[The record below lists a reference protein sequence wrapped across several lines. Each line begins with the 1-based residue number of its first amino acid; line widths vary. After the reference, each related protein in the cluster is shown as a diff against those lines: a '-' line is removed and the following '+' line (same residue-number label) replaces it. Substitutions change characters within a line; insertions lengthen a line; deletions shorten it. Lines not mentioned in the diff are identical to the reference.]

1 MTQSGHSSYARCVR
15 HLLAIAQPRQNA
27 TFVLERRRLEASRAE
42 QRPSHAGEDLMT
54 NRTLLKLMTLV
65 FVAATAGSSA
75 SAQEVIRLRI
85 ASGHPPANTYVSL
98 MQGFFVPEVTKRV
111 AEKTKYKV
119 EFVEGYGGAMVKV
132 ADTLEGVQSGIIDIG
147 GYCFCFEPS
156 NLPLHAFQVML
167 PFGTM
172 DPVVSV
178 KLARAVYDKVPFM
191 GKVLEDKYSQ
201 VLIALI
207 ADNGYNL
214 STTFEWN
221 TVADLKGR
229 KLAGAGLNLKW
240 LEYAGAVP
248 VQSSLPEAYTSLQTG
263 VYNGW
268 IMFPS
273 GVVNFKLNEVAK
285 FYTEIGFGA
294 ITWHG
299 MTVNKAKFARLP
311 KEVQDVILEVAKEY
325 EAKTGSVNEANYPKQ
340 LEKLKELGA
349 VVRALPDNVRTEWA
363 TSLKAW
369 PQEKAAELNKAGWP
383 ATKVLQTA
391 LEEAE
396 KLGHKWP
403 VRYEVK

>member
-1 MTQSGHSSYARCVR
+1 MGISVSGALRPKVWLALCAALATVPAAAR
-15 HLLAIAQPRQNA
+15 ADD
-27 TFVLERRRLEASRAE
+27 F
-42 QRPSHAGEDLMT
+42 
-54 NRTLLKLMTLV
+54 K
-65 FVAATAGSSA
+65 
-75 SAQEVIRLRI
+75 LRI
-85 ASGHPPANTYVSL
+85 ASGHPAVNTYVNL
-98 MQGFFVPEVTKRV
+98 MQNFFVPEVTKRV
-111 AEKTKYKV
+111 AERTKHKV
-119 EFVEGYGGAMVKV
+119 EFIEGYGGSMVKV
-132 ADTLEGVQSGIIDIG
+132 ADTLEGVQSGILDIG

-191 GKVLEDKYSQ
+191 SKVLEDKYNQ
-201 VLIALI
+201 VLIGLI

-221 TVADLKGR
+221 SVADLKGR

-240 LEYAGAVP
+240 LEYAGATP

-273 GVVNFKLNEVAK
+273 GVVNFKLHEVAK
-285 FYTEIGFGA
+285 IYTEIGFGA

-299 MTVNKAKFARLP
+299 LTVNKGRWAKLP
-311 KEVQDVILEVAKEY
+311 DDVKAIIAEVGREY
-325 EAKTGSVNEANYPKQ
+325 EARTGTVNLENYPKQ
-340 LEKLKELGA
+340 LEALKAAGATVRKLPA
-349 VVRALPDNVRTEWA
+349 NVTVDWA
-363 TSLKAW
+363 NSLKTW
-369 PQEKAAELNKAGWP
+369 PQEKATELDKAGLP
-383 ATKVLQTA
+383 ASQVLKLA
-391 LEEAE
+391 IEEAE

-403 VRYEVK
+403 VRYQVN

>member
-1 MTQSGHSSYARCVR
+1 MNIRTIGS
-15 HLLAIAQPRQNA
+15 LLA
-27 TFVLERRRLEASRAE
+27 
-42 QRPSHAGEDLMT
+42 
-54 NRTLLKLMTLV
+54 
-65 FVAATAGSSA
+65 VAALACAGTSA
-75 SAQEVIRLRI
+75 LAQETIRLRI
-85 ASGHPPANTYVSL
+85 ASGHPAVNTYVNL

-111 AEKTKYKV
+111 AARTKHKV

-172 DPVVSV
+172 DPVNSV
-178 KLARAVYDKVPFM
+178 KLARAVYDKVPYM
-191 GKVLEDKYSQ
+191 SKVFEDKFNQ
-201 VLIALI
+201 HLIALI

-214 STTFEWN
+214 GTNFEWN
-221 TVADLKGR
+221 SVAELKGK

-248 VQSSLPEAYTSLQTG
+248 VQGSLPEAYTGMQTG
-263 VYNGW
+263 VYLGW

-273 GVVNFKLNEVAK
+273 GWINFKLYEQGK
-285 FYTEIGFGA
+285 YYTEIGFGA

-299 MTVNKAKFARLP
+299 LTVNKARWAKLP
-311 KEVQDVILEVAKEY
+311 KEVQDIILEVGKEY
-325 EAKTGSVNEANYPKQ
+325 EARTGTVNLENYPKQ
-340 LEKLKELGA
+340 IAQLKQLGS
-349 VVRALPDNVRTEWA
+349 VVKTVPDSVRVDWA
-363 TSLKAW
+363 NSLNTW
-369 PQEKAAELNKAGWP
+369 PQDKANELDKAGLP
-383 ATKVLQTA
+383 GSQVLKIT

-403 VRYEVK
+403 VRYGIK